1 MVSQEVRF
9 APCSNEYFTKMME
22 AARYEQLLEAVQHAI
37 SNNLFLR
44 GQASYLIQKC
54 LRDRDLSEVLDVLTR
69 ANADVTNPRLV
80 DPETA
85 CVHLS
90 ELDADTLMRVFHAV
104 VLSAEPVLQRD
115 NSVFDWLACDACGK
129 WRRVDGKVGKSEP
142 QTFFCSDCG
151 KTCDDPEDAMGDDE
165 QVV

>member
-22 AARYEQLLEAVQHAI
+22 AAQYDQLLGAVKYAEGR
-37 SNNLFLR
+37 NLVLR

-54 LRDRDLSEVLDVLTR
+54 LRGIDLSEVLEVLKG
-69 ANADVTNPRLV
+69 ANADVKDPRLV

-90 ELDADTLMRVFHAV
+90 ALDKDTLMRVFHAV
-104 VLSAEPVLQRD
+104 VSPAEPVLQRD

-129 WRRVDGKVGKSEP
+129 WRRVGGKVGKSEP